1 MKTRVRAKVVGRVQG
16 VGFRPTVYRY
26 ATHLGLC
33 GFVCNGPHGVTL
45 EVEGDDSKV
54 GAFFDCLTQEPPRQ
68 AVIADIKTEVLDTK
82 GYRNFE
88 VIESEQQGQA
98 AVHISPDLATCDDC
112 LKDILDARNRR
123 CGYSFTNCTNCGPR
137 FTIIRDVPYDR
148 KRTSMAQFEMCEPCE
163 HEYRNPHDRRFH
175 AQPNACEHCGPRL
188 QLRVADGT
196 TSDDAD
202 LAKTKEL
209 LRRGR
214 IVAIKGVGGYHL
226 ACDAT
231 STESVA
237 RLRRRKHRPHKSLAV
252 MFRDIAAVK
261 ELCAVN
267 EAEEA
272 ELLSAARPIVLV
284 ARKLTE
290 TRLARGIS
298 PDTNTIG
305 AFLPYAPLHHLL
317 LQDFDALVMTS
328 GNFTDEP
335 IISDE
340 AELPTLLGSI
350 ADAALAHNRSIV
362 HKCDDSVLR
371 VVNGQR
377 QFSRRARGYVPNP
390 IRIAASGTPHL
401 LAVGGELKN
410 TFCLVRDG
418 NAFLSQH
425 IGDLKDYKTYRH
437 FSDEIESWKQLMRIE
452 PRAITHDLHP
462 GYLSTRFATLAPIPH
477 KIGVQHHHAHIAS
490 VMAEHDLHDPMI
502 GVAFDG
508 TGYGTDDT
516 IWGGEFMV
524 ADRGD
529 FERVAHF
536 KAYRLPGGDKGVEE
550 PWRMAMSVL
559 AAEGLDE
566 AAMRKFPAH
575 KWRLVQK
582 MVKTGFNSPL
592 TSSAGRLFDAVAAI
606 LGLCDVTSYEAQ
618 AAIRLESIADPRV
631 TDRYPFAV
639 QTGDRPWVLDFGPT
653 IRAILDER
661 RQGVAAGEIS
671 AKFHNTMATSVL
683 DTCRFLRGQRDLN
696 VVALSGGVFQNELL
710 LRRTVEALQSRHFHV
725 FTNTAVPLNDG
736 GLALGQAAVAAERM
750 KRTCV

>member
-26 ATHLGLC
+26 ATQFGLC

-45 EVEGDDSKV
+45 EVEGDQSKV
-54 GAFFDCLTQEPPRQ
+54 GAFFDCLTQEPPQQ
-68 AVIADIKTEVLDTK
+68 AVIADIKTEVLRTK
-82 GYRNFE
+82 GYRSFE

-112 LKDILDARNRR
+112 LKDILDAGNRR
-123 CGYSFTNCTNCGPR
+123 CGYAFNNCTNCGPR
-137 FTIIRDVPYDR
+137 FTIIRDLPYDR
-148 KRTSMAQFEMCEPCE
+148 DKTSMRQFTMCERCGR
-163 HEYRNPHDRRFH
+163 EYHNPLDRRFH
-175 AQPNACEHCGPRL
+175 AQPNACEHCGPQL
-188 QLRVADGT
+188 QLRVAGGT
-196 TSDDAD
+196 ASDDVD
-202 LAKTKEL
+202 LAKTTEL

-231 STESVA
+231 SAESIA

-261 ELCAVN
+261 KLCEVN

-272 ELLSAARPIVLV
+272 ELLSTARPIVLLT
-284 ARKLTE
+284 RKLAE
-290 TRLARGIS
+290 TRLAKGIS
-298 PDTNTIG
+298 PDTNMVG
-305 AFLPYAPLHHLL
+305 AFLPYTPLHHLL

-328 GNFTDEP
+328 GNLTDEP

-340 AELPTLLGSI
+340 AELPTLLGPI
-350 ADAALAHNRSIV
+350 ADAALTHNRPIV

-371 VVNGQR
+371 MVNGQR

-390 IRIAASGTPHL
+390 IRIAALGTPDL

-425 IGDLKDYKTYRH
+425 IGDLKDYKTYDYY
-437 FSDEIESWKQLMRIE
+437 SCEVESWKQLMRIE
-452 PRAITHDLHP
+452 PKVIAHDLHP
-462 GYLSTRFATLAPIPH
+462 GYLSTRFAALMPIPH

-490 VMAEHDLHDPMI
+490 VMAEHDLHEPVI

-524 ADRGD
+524 GDRCD

-536 KAYRLPGGDKGVEE
+536 KQYRLAR
-550 PWRMAMSVL
+550 W
-559 AAEGLDE
+559 
-566 AAMRKFPAH
+566 
-575 KWRLVQK
+575 
-582 MVKTGFNSPL
+582 
-592 TSSAGRLFDAVAAI
+592 
-606 LGLCDVTSYEAQ
+606 
-618 AAIRLESIADPRV
+618 
-631 TDRYPFAV
+631 
-639 QTGDRPWVLDFGPT
+639 
-653 IRAILDER
+653 
-661 RQGVAAGEIS
+661 RQG
-671 AKFHNTMATSVL
+671 
-683 DTCRFLRGQRDLN
+683 R
-696 VVALSGGVFQNELL
+696 
-710 LRRTVEALQSRHFHV
+710 
-725 FTNTAVPLNDG
+725 
-736 GLALGQAAVAAERM
+736 
-750 KRTCV
+750 